1 MSILRSYGTAAGYL
15 AVLVLALYLN
25 SPEFKLLY
33 RHPQMLWPVFA
44 LTLYWVSRIWM
55 LAFRGQMHDDPI
67 VFTFKD
73 RVSCAV
79 IGLCGV
85 FMVLA
90 I

>member
-1 MSILRSYGTAAGYL
+1 
-15 AVLVLALYLN
+15 
-25 SPEFKLLY
+25 
-33 RHPQMLWPVFA
+33 
-44 LTLYWVSRIWM
+44 M